1 MFKLK
6 PGNVFQK
13 MQKMNKKQ
21 NYTIRDNVEALYITL
36 KTLASFM
43 GEAEENSFDGMNSSG
58 YD

>member
-21 NYTIRDNVEALYITL
+21 AYTIGGIVVALFIALLT
-36 KTLASFM
+36 
-43 GEAEENSFDGMNSSG
+43 G
-58 YD
+58 